1 MIPLREGEA
10 AINSQTGEMT
20 IGPTPPELLLR
31 HDPAAKGRSRNLP
44 CQCGS
49 GLKTKKCHGHGPPE
63 TVRHNDSPP
72 ADPDAVEFR
81 VGGWITERPYG
92 YSATVSVSDV
102 VGELADA

>member
-1 MIPLREGEA
+1 MIHLHKGES

-20 IGPTPPELLLR
+20 IGPTPPEPLLR
-31 HDPAAKGRSRNLP
+31 HDPAAKGRSRNLL

-63 TVRHNDSPP
+63 TVQHNDPPP

-81 VGGWITERPYG
+81 VGGWITEQPYK

-102 VGELADA
+102 PDGSDDA